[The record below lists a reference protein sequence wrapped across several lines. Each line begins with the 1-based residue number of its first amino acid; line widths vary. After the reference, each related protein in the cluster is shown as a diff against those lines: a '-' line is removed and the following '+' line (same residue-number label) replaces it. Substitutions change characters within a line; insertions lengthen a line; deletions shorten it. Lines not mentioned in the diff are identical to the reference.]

1 MSWHFLQG
9 QEEES
14 WEGDCLDG
22 APSALLNMI
31 PTSGT
36 CCFNGNGMECL
47 SDSRYG
53 MMCEHSTASRGVA
66 TSMLS
71 AVDSPAPTSAE
82 QMQTQLALMAKKA
95 AYGEK
100 WQELSVRFDLS
111 SASWKTHQCLWE
123 EDLQESSVTLPRWGM
138 MRGGVCLERITS
150 VPRPKENEYG
160 LWPTP
165 CAQGSQ
171 TGGPVGLG
179 GGSAARAK
187 LLEICET
194 EEEAKSLGCGKLN
207 PQFAEW
213 LLGWPPDWTSVDP
226 QDCGESAMDK
236 YRQWLEWHGAS

>member
-9 QEEES
+9 QEEAS
-14 WEGDCLDG
+14 WEGSCLDG
-22 APSALLNMI
+22 APSALLSMI
-31 PTSGT
+31 PTSAT
-36 CCFNGNGMECL
+36 YSCNGNGTECL
-47 SDSRYG
+47 NGSPSG
-53 MMCEHSTASRGVA
+53 MTCGHLTVNPGKGM
-66 TSMLS
+66 SMLL
-71 AVDSPAPTSAE
+71 AADFPAPTLAE
-82 QMQTQLALMAKKA
+82 QMQTLQALTERKA
-95 AYGEK
+95 DFGAR
-100 WQELSVRFDLS
+100 WQELSVRYDLF

-123 EDLQESSVTLPRWGM
+123 EDLPESSVTLPRWGM

-150 VPRPKENEYG
+150 VPQPKENAYG

-179 GGSAARAK
+179 GGSAARSK

-213 LLGWPPDWTSVDP
+213 LLGWPPDWTSVEP
-226 QDCGESAMDK
+226 HDCGESAMDRF
-236 YRQWLEWHGAS
+236 RQWCDWHGVN